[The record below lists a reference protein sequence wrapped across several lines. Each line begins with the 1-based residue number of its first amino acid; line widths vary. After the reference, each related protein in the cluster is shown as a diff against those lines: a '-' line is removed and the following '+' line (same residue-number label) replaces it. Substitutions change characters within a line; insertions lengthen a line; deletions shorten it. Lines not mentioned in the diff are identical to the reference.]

1 MYAVFNLCSE
11 VNLNSSIKSIKLKIQ
26 CLRSYVGYKNVVELH
41 NIVFIFVLY

>member
-1 MYAVFNLCSE
+1 MYAVFNLCIE

-26 CLRSYVGYKNVVELH
+26 YYRLDKGYKNVVKLH